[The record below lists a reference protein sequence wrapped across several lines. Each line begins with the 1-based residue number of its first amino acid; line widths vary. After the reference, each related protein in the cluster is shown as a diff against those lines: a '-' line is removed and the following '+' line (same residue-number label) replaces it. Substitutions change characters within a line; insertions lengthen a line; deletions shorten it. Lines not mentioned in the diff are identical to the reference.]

1 MTDDEVKLWRE
12 CNDGMY
18 YVRKGRKPD
27 VDNCGII
34 GLQVAGNML
43 HLNVLI
49 RDAGNFHRYCR
60 LRSVEIP
67 MQLADS
73 DVVTKFVETLLILR
87 NILLVNISQLYYA
100 STTRSKRRME
110 GSSTVDSD

>member
-1 MTDDEVKLWRE
+1 MVLGKSQTSLLE
-12 CNDGMY
+12 MQ
-18 YVRKGRKPD
+18 
-27 VDNCGII
+27 GIFI
-34 GLQVAGNML
+34 
-43 HLNVLI
+43 
-49 RDAGNFHRYCR
+49 
-60 LRSVEIP
+60 VEIP